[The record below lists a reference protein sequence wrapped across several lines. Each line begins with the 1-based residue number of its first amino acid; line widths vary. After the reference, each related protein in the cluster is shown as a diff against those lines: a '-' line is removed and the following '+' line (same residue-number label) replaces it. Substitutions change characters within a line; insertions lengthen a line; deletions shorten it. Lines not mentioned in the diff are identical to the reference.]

1 MSSPVRLTGD
11 ARLLENICIQTVIP
25 TSARRRNTSP
35 VLTELSF
42 IASNAEKDEL
52 KIAK

>member
-25 TSARRRNTSP
+25 TSARRRNT